1 MGAESDKEESAHRE
15 SPTVLGRHLTKLA
28 SLSEIC
34 YNNVRTSAIGRR
46 EMWGEVDRA
55 FNQLRFPNR
64 PTPNSENIIN
74 FILSIVTRAWYDF
87 FEFAK
92 HSPDTCISF

>member
-1 MGAESDKEESAHRE
+1 MS
-15 SPTVLGRHLTKLA
+15 
-28 SLSEIC
+28 
-34 YNNVRTSAIGRR
+34 
-46 EMWGEVDRA
+46 GEVDRA